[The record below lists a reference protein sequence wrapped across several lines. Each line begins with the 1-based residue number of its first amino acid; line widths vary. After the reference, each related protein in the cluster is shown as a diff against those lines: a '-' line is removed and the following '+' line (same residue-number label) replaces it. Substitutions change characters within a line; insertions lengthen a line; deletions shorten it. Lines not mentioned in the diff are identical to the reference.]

1 MRNATDFFFFP
12 PTFFQA
18 VFSVHV
24 WIHLILLRYEGLE
37 RGSDVHLQPHR
48 QQSHTFAQPVHLH
61 SEIVSEKH

>member
-1 MRNATDFFFFP
+1 MRNATDFFFSP
-12 PTFFQA
+12 PHLFSGRFF
-18 VFSVHV
+18 VF
-24 WIHLILLRYEGLE
+24 LLRYEPLE